1 MIESEPTIHC
11 NTCGER
17 VTISSKEEC
26 RQCGAG
32 WPKNLPSSDTAKAAA
47 KARTNKILR
56 EQIKI
61 RQYVEEK
68 KEESERNQGLD

>member
-32 WPKNLPSSDTAKAAA
+32 WPKNLPSSDTAKDKA
-47 KARTNKILR
+47 KDRTDRILKQQR
-56 EQIKI
+56 GI

-68 KEESERNQGLD
+68 KE